1 MYFAFLS
8 CASQFSQN
16 RISAVFGKC
25 FWLKLVFFAYFCAS
39 ILFIMAQ
46 HNKLGKEGEQAACE
60 FLIARGYT
68 VRETN
73 WRMGKLEIDIVAQEP
88 GANRLHIVEVKTRS
102 SIEHFDPMESI
113 TRAKIRNLV
122 AAANGYIQFY
132 QLKMSVQYDVMI
144 LVGKEPDFTIHFI
157 PNAFQPPL
165 RTIR

>member
-1 MYFAFLS
+1 
-8 CASQFSQN
+8 
-16 RISAVFGKC
+16 
-25 FWLKLVFFAYFCAS
+25 
-39 ILFIMAQ
+39 MAR
-46 HNKLGKEGEQAACE
+46 HNKLGQAGEQAACE

-73 WRMGKLEIDIVAQEP
+73 WREGRLEIDIIAQEP
-88 GANRLHIVEVKTRS
+88 TANRLHIVEVKTRS
-102 SIEHFDPMESI
+102 SIEHFDPMGSI

-122 AAANGYIQFY
+122 NAANGYIQYY

-144 LVGKEPDFTIHFI
+144 LEGKEPDFKIHYV